1 MSECSDRILQALKQ
15 ADLSYGEL
23 AKLTGISKSALQR
36 YATGETKKIPIDSIE
51 AIAKATNVSAQYLM
65 GWDKSESE
73 TYIDDKFPSPN
84 ITEDY
89 TTFPVIGDI
98 AAGYNHIAIESW
110 DGDKVDVPN
119 SYLKG
124 HTPKDFFVLCI
135 KGDSMYPQYQDGDK
149 VLILRQSTVNYSG
162 DVGAVIYDDEIST
175 LKKVEFVKGE
185 DWLRLV
191 PINPNVPPILIEGEE
206 LEHCRVMGVPKLLIR
221 EM

>member
-1 MSECSDRILQALKQ
+1 MELYKRIKARREKLGMSQE
-15 ADLSYGEL
+15 EL
-23 AKLTGISKSALQR
+23 ATKLGYKSRSTINKIEMGKNDITQSKIIAFANALQ
-36 YATGETKKIPIDSIE
+36 TTPS
-51 AIAKATNVSAQYLM
+51 YLM
-65 GWDKSESE
+65 GLDEHE
-73 TYIDDKFPSPN
+73 TEIYTDDKFPNPN

-89 TTFPVIGDI
+89 TTFPVICDI
-98 AAGYNHIAIESW
+98 AKGYNNIAIESW
-110 DGDKVDVPN
+110 IGDKVDIPN

-162 DVGAVIYDDEIST
+162 DVGAVIYNDEIST
-175 LKKVEFVKGE
+175 LKKIEFVEDE

-191 PINPNVPPILIEGEE
+191 PVNPNVPPILIAGEE
-206 LEHCRVMGVPKLLIR
+206 LKHCRIMGVPKLLIR

>member
-1 MSECSDRILQALKQ
+1 MELYKRIKARREELGMSQE
-15 ADLSYGEL
+15 EL
-23 AKLTGISKSALQR
+23 ATKLGYKSRSTINKIEMGKNDITQSKIIAFANALQ
-36 YATGETKKIPIDSIE
+36 TTPS
-51 AIAKATNVSAQYLM
+51 YLM
-65 GWDKSESE
+65 GLDEH
-73 TYIDDKFPSPN
+73 
-84 ITEDY
+84 DY

-98 AAGYNHIAIESW
+98 AKGYNHIAIESW
-110 DGDKVDVPN
+110 DGDKVDIPN

-162 DVGAVIYDDEIST
+162 DVGAVIYNDEIST
-175 LKKVEFVKGE
+175 LKKIEFVEDE

-191 PINPNVPPILIEGEE
+191 PVNPNVPPILIAGEE
-206 LEHCRVMGVPKLLIR
+206 LKHCRIMGVPKLLIR